1 MSEETSQEGGD
12 SKGTVMAALVANGG
26 IAVTKFIAAALS
38 GSSAMLVEGIH
49 SVVDTGNQAFLL
61 LGMKRA
67 RRPADEKH
75 PFGYGAEIYFWSF
88 IVAVLLFS
96 LGAGLSIWEGVRA
109 LLHGESEGGGVP
121 WIPYVVLALAFAFEG
136 YSWQKAVREFNR
148 VRAGRGLWSDLKE
161 TKDPAI
167 FVVLC
172 EDTAAL
178 LGILIAAL
186 GVTLHWQLDHPFWD
200 AAASILI
207 GLLLGLVAIFL
218 ANEVRGLL
226 VGEFD
231 RSGHRRQRPR
241 EPECARRGRRR
252 ERHPLDPFR
261 PPRRPAHDQRRFQG
275 RRAGGADRGNRHR
288 LREADQGEVLR
299 RQPPVPRGAVGI
311 RSSRDGRKAPLT
323 PGAWPGPAAAH
334 RGRPFAD
341 LTPPERGPARRDRP
355 DRRACP
361 LRVPEARPACCAPPP
376 RRCGSAGC
384 GGGP

>member
-1 MSEETSQEGGD
+1 MSDDTSQEGGD

-38 GSSAMLVEGIH
+38 GSSAMFVEGIH

-67 RRPADEKH
+67 QKPADEKH
-75 PFGYGAEIYFWSF
+75 PFGYGAELYFWSF

-121 WIPYVVLALAFAFEG
+121 WIPYVVLAIAFAFEG
-136 YSWQKAVREFNR
+136 YSWQKALREFNG
-148 VRAGRGLWSDLKE
+148 VRAGRGFWSDLKE

-207 GLLLGLVAIFL
+207 GILLGVVAIFL

-226 VGEFD
+226 VGESTDPRVSKSVRDDLDAREEVD
-231 RSGHRRQRPR
+231 RVN
-241 EPECARRGRRR
+241 
-252 ERHPLDPFR
+252 D
-261 PPRRPAHDQRRFQG
+261 
-275 RRAGGADRGNRHR
+275 
-288 LREADQGEVLR
+288 
-299 RQPPVPRGAVGI
+299 I
-311 RSSRDGRKAPLT
+311 RSIHFGPHDVLLTISVDFRDDVTAGRIEEIVTDCEKRTKEKFPSVKRVFLEVQSHEEHHAME
-323 PGAWPGPAAAH
+323 G
-334 RGRPFAD
+334 
-341 LTPPERGPARRDRP
+341 ER
-355 DRRACP
+355 
-361 LRVPEARPACCAPPP
+361 L
-376 RRCGSAGC
+376 
-384 GGGP
+384 

>member
-226 VGEFD
+226 VGKSTDPGIADSVRANLNARDEVD
-231 RSGHRRQRPR
+231 AVNDIRSIHFGPR
-241 EPECARRGRRR
+241 DV
-252 ERHPLDPFR
+252 LLTISVDFR
-261 PPRRPAHDQRRFQG
+261 DDV
-275 RRAGGADRGNRHR
+275 RAGRIEEIVTDCEKRTKEKFSVVSR
-288 LREADQGEVLR
+288 LFLEV
-299 RQPPVPRGAVGI
+299 QSA
-311 RSSRDGRKAPLT
+311 S
-323 PGAWPGPAAAH
+323 AH
-334 RGRPFAD
+334 REMEGKR
-341 LTPPERGPARRDRP
+341 L
-355 DRRACP
+355 
-361 LRVPEARPACCAPPP
+361 
-376 RRCGSAGC
+376 
-384 GGGP
+384 